1 MNEVL
6 NLFTTTMKEVYANPE
21 FKTENERKEY
31 VVNKVT
37 LEYPVFNQR
46 ICLRTFLPSLF
57 DLIVGLE
64 KGQYVVSNVLSR
76 YITLINDDG
85 DPFGERS
92 ESNDYEFTDE
102 DDDDSEYIQ
111 FRG

>member
-64 KGQYVVSNVLSR
+64 KGQYIVSNVLSR
-76 YITLINDDG
+76 YITLIDDDG
-85 DPFGERS
+85 DTILSDEPNE
-92 ESNDYEFTDE
+92 YEFTDE

>member
-85 DPFGERS
+85 DTILSDEPNE
-92 ESNDYEFTDE
+92 YEFTDE

>member
-85 DPFGERS
+85 DTILSDEP
-92 ESNDYEFTDE
+92 NDYEFTDE